1 MFCHWTTWNSYVA
14 ANDNSGQNHRK
25 NKRTTQHC
33 ILILLSCA
41 VFDKPT
47 ISCSSSCKGISLFL
61 VKQNKN
67 VPSNEWCKVGKT
79 FLCSKSSKDFRI
91 LKLCCCCLYNCRIF
105 VYDYWTFPSLCQ
117 SKIKQFFARRPT
129 EITHKCS
136 MDSSLVYL
144 WGVVVILPFS
154 LIGRMLNH
162 SLSCVQLFVTSWTVA
177 HQAPPSMGFSRQ
189 EYWSGLP
196 FPSPGDLPHP
206 GIKPRS
212 PTLQADALTSEPC
225 WLENRIS
232 STTYIVCI
240 NCTPTFTAI
249 SYKLWYL

>member
-1 MFCHWTTWNSYVA
+1 MEFSRQEYWAGCHFLLQGLFLAQGSKLHLLHFRWMFCHWTTWNSYVA

-33 ILILLSCA
+33 ILILLSRA

-129 EITHKCS
+129 EITHKCR
-136 MDSSLVYL
+136 
-144 WGVVVILPFS
+144 VI
-154 LIGRMLNH
+154 
-162 SLSCVQLFVTSWTVA
+162 
-177 HQAPPSMGFSRQ
+177 
-189 EYWSGLP
+189 GLP
-196 FPSPGDLPHP
+196 DILCNF
-206 GIKPRS
+206 
-212 PTLQADALTSEPC
+212 
-225 WLENRIS
+225 IS
-232 STTYIVCI
+232 IR
-240 NCTPTFTAI
+240 AE
-249 SYKLWYL
+249 